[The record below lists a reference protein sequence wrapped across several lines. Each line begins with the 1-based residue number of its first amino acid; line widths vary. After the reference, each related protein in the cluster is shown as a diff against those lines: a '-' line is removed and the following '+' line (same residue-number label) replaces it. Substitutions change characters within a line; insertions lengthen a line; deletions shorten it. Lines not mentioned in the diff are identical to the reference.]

1 MENESNVGAEAKQ
14 KEARIEKVQVKNSG
28 LLMGDFGIMEKI
40 WFAEYRKTG
49 IPETVVLPSE
59 NTSLL
64 DIFERNFQK
73 FGSRDAFIFMDK
85 TLSFDE
91 LELASRKFAAYLQS
105 LGLAKGTRVA
115 VMMPNVLQYPVV
127 ALGVF
132 RAGLVLVNVN
142 PLYTARELEHQL
154 NDSGAEV
161 LVIIENFAAVYQSI
175 IGKTPV
181 KQVIVASVGDML
193 GTLKG
198 TLVNFVLRSVR
209 KQIPAWDIPGHIKF
223 NAAMNKANANKYK
236 RPNLTLSD
244 TAVLQYTGGT
254 TGVSKGAELTHRNL
268 VANMLQ
274 CDGIFQS
281 KFGNKDGEKDDRI
294 FCALPLYHI
303 FAFMVCAL
311 YGMYKGQAN
320 VLIPNPR
327 DLPAVIK
334 ELRKYQPTFFP
345 AVNTLFNALVNNEEF
360 RQLDHSKLKMAM
372 GGGMA
377 VLPSTAAAWK
387 KITGT
392 TIVEGYGLSETSPVA
407 TANPPASDEFTG
419 TIGIPLP
426 LTEVAILDDAGNE
439 MPLGEQGEI
448 CIRGPQVMRGYWNRP
463 DETAKSMT
471 ADGFFRTGDI
481 GVMDERGY
489 IKIVDRKK
497 DMILVSGFNVYPSEI
512 EEVIAKHPKVLEVA
526 AIGVPDE
533 KSGEAPKLFVV
544 KKDPSLTTE
553 EVLSYAKENLTG
565 YKRPRYVEFI
575 NELPKSNVGKI
586 LRKDLRK

>member
-1 MENESNVGAEAKQ
+1 
-14 KEARIEKVQVKNSG
+14 
-28 LLMGDFGIMEKI
+28 MEKI
-40 WFAEYRKTG
+40 WFAEYHKTG
-49 IPETVVLPSE
+49 IPETVDLPAE
-59 NTSLL
+59 NTSLI
-64 DIFERNFQK
+64 DILERNFQR

-85 TLSFDE
+85 IITFNQ
-91 LELASRKFAAYLQS
+91 LEEESRKFATYLQS
-105 LGLAKGTRVA
+105 LGLPKGSRVA

-161 LVIIENFAAVYQSI
+161 LVIIENFAAVYQAI

-181 KQVIVASVGDML
+181 KHVIVASVGDML

-198 TLVNFVLRSVR
+198 TIVNFVLRSVR
-209 KQIPAWDIPGHIKF
+209 KQIPAWDIPGHLKY
-223 NAAMNKANANKYK
+223 NAVMSKVNVNNYK
-236 RPNLTLSD
+236 RPSLTLSD

-281 KFGNKDGEKDDRI
+281 KFGKADAAADDRM

-303 FAFMVCAL
+303 FAFTVCAL

-320 VLIPNPR
+320 ILIPNPR

-360 RQLDHSKLKMAM
+360 RQLDHSKLKIAM

-377 VLPSTAAAWK
+377 VLASTAEAWK
-387 KITGT
+387 KVTGSN
-392 TIVEGYGLSETSPVA
+392 IIEGYGLSETSPVA
-407 TANPPASDEFTG
+407 TVNPPIAEEFSG

-426 LTEVAILDDAGNE
+426 LTEVAILDDDGNE
-439 MPLGEQGEI
+439 VAIGEQGEV
-448 CIRGPQVMRGYWNRP
+448 CIRGPQVMKGYWNRP
-463 DETAKSMT
+463 DETEKSMIN
-471 ADGFFRTGDI
+471 GFFRTGDI
-481 GVMDERGY
+481 GVMSDRGY
-489 IKIVDRKK
+489 VKIVDRKK

-512 EEVIAKHPKVLEVA
+512 EDVISKHPKVLEVA

-533 KSGEAPKLFVV
+533 KSGEVPKLFIV
-544 KKDPSLTTE
+544 KKDQSLTTE
-553 EVLSYAKENLTG
+553 EVLAYAKENLTG

-575 NELPKSNVGKI
+575 AELPKSNVGKI
-586 LRKDLRK
+586 LRKDLRKTA

>member
-1 MENESNVGAEAKQ
+1 
-14 KEARIEKVQVKNSG
+14 
-28 LLMGDFGIMEKI
+28 MEKI
-40 WFAEYRKTG
+40 WYAEYQKTG
-49 IPETVVLPSE
+49 IPETVELPQE
-59 NTSLL
+59 NTSLI

-85 TLSFDE
+85 ALSFSE
-91 LELASRKFAAYLQS
+91 LELASRKFATYLQS
-105 LGLAKGTRVA
+105 LGLAKGSRVA

-154 NDSGAEV
+154 NDAGVEA
-161 LVIIENFAAVYQSI
+161 LVIIENFATVYQAI

-181 KQVIVASVGDML
+181 KHVIVASVGDML

-209 KQIPAWDIPGHIKF
+209 KQIPAWNIPGHIKF
-223 NAAMNKANANKYK
+223 NAAMSKVSANNYK
-236 RPNLTLSD
+236 RPTMTLSD

-268 VANMLQ
+268 VANLLQ
-274 CDGIFQS
+274 SDAIFQS
-281 KFGNKDGEKDDRI
+281 KFGKGDGAKDDRI

-320 VLIPNPR
+320 ILIPNPR
-327 DLPAVIK
+327 DLPAVMK
-334 ELRKYQPTFFP
+334 ELRKYRPTFFP
-345 AVNTLFNALVNNEEF
+345 AVNTLFNALVHNEEF
-360 RQLDHSKLKMAM
+360 KQLDHSKLKMAM

-377 VLPSTAAAWK
+377 VLPSTAEAWK
-387 KITGT
+387 KITN
-392 TIVEGYGLSETSPVA
+392 TIIIEGYGLSETSPVA
-407 TANPPASDEFTG
+407 TANPPATKEFSG

-426 LTEVAILDDAGNE
+426 LTDVAILDDDGNH
-439 MPLGEQGEI
+439 LAQGEQGEI
-448 CIRGPQVMRGYWNRP
+448 SIRGPQVMKGYWNRP
-463 DETAKSMT
+463 DETAKVMT
-471 ADGFFRTGDI
+471 ADGYFRTGDI
-481 GVMDERGY
+481 GIMNERGY
-489 IKIVDRKK
+489 FKIVDRKK

-512 EEVIAKHPKVLEVA
+512 EEVIAQHPKVLEVA
-526 AIGVPDE
+526 AIGVADE
-533 KSGEAPKLFVV
+533 KSGEVPKLFVV

-553 EVLSYAKENLTG
+553 EVLAYAKENLTG
-565 YKRPRYVEFI
+565 YKRPRYVEFMD
-575 NELPKSNVGKI
+575 ELPKSNVGKI

>member
-1 MENESNVGAEAKQ
+1 
-14 KEARIEKVQVKNSG
+14 
-28 LLMGDFGIMEKI
+28 MEKI
-40 WFAEYRKTG
+40 WFAEYQKTG
-49 IPETVVLPSE
+49 IPETVELPQE
-59 NTSLL
+59 NTSLI

-85 TLSFDE
+85 VMSFSD
-91 LELASRKFAAYLQS
+91 LELASRKFATYLQS
-105 LGLAKGTRVA
+105 LGLAKGARVA
-115 VMMPNVLQYPVV
+115 VMMPNVLQYPIV
-127 ALGVF
+127 ALAVF

-154 NDSGAEV
+154 NDSGAEA
-161 LVIIENFAAVYQSI
+161 LVIVENFATVYQAI

-181 KQVIVASVGDML
+181 KHVVVASVGDML

-198 TLVNFVLRSVR
+198 SLVNFVLRKVR
-209 KQIPAWDIPGHIKF
+209 KQIPDWNIPGHIKF
-223 NAAMNKANANKYK
+223 NAALAKVSPSNYK
-236 RPNLTLSD
+236 RPNMTLSD

-268 VANMLQ
+268 VANLMQ

-281 KFGNKDGEKDDRI
+281 KFGQGDGAKDDRI

-320 VLIPNPR
+320 ILIPNPR

-334 ELRKYQPTFFP
+334 ELRKYQPGFFP
-345 AVNTLFNALVNNEEF
+345 AVNTLFNALVHNEEF
-360 RQLDHSKLKMAM
+360 RQLDFSNLKMAM

-377 VLPSTAAAWK
+377 VLPSTAEEWK
-387 KITGT
+387 KVTGT
-392 TIVEGYGLSETSPVA
+392 IIIEGYGLSETSPVA
-407 TANPPASDEFTG
+407 TANPPATTEFSG
-419 TIGIPLP
+419 TIGVPLP
-426 LTEVAILDDAGNE
+426 LTDVAILDDDGNHL
-439 MPLGEQGEI
+439 PQGEQGEI
-448 CIRGPQVMRGYWNRP
+448 SIRGPQVMKGYWNRP
-463 DETAKSMT
+463 DETAKVMT
-471 ADGFFRTGDI
+471 ADGYFRTGDI
-481 GVMDERGY
+481 GVMDARGY
-489 IKIVDRKK
+489 FKIVDRKK

-512 EEVIAKHPKVLEVA
+512 EEVIAQHPKVLEVA

-533 KSGEAPKLFVV
+533 KSGEVPKLFVV

-553 EVLSYAKENLTG
+553 EVLEFAKQNLTG
-565 YKRPRYVEFI
+565 YKRPRYVEFMDD
-575 NELPKSNVGKI
+575 LPKSNVGKI

>member
-1 MENESNVGAEAKQ
+1 
-14 KEARIEKVQVKNSG
+14 
-28 LLMGDFGIMEKI
+28 MEKT
-40 WFAEYRKTG
+40 WLAEYQKTG
-49 IPETVVLPSE
+49 IPESIELPPE
-59 NTSLL
+59 NTSLVDVL
-64 DIFERNFQK
+64 ERNFQK

-85 TLSFDE
+85 VMTFSE
-91 LELASRKFAAYLQS
+91 LEVASRKFAAYLQS
-105 LGLAKGTRVA
+105 LGLAKGARVA

-154 NDSGAEV
+154 NDSGAEL
-161 LVIIENFAAVYQSI
+161 LVIIENFATVYQAI
-175 IGKTPV
+175 LGKTAV
-181 KQVIVASVGDML
+181 KHVVVATVGDML

-198 TLVNFVLRSVR
+198 TLVNFVLRKVR
-209 KQIPAWDIPGHIKF
+209 KQIPAWNIPGHIKF
-223 NAAMNKANANKYK
+223 NTAIEKVNPNNYK
-236 RPNLTLSD
+236 RPQLSLSD
-244 TAVLQYTGGT
+244 TALLQYTGGT
-254 TGVSKGAELTHRNL
+254 TGVSKGAELSHRNL
-268 VANMLQ
+268 VANLLQ

-281 KFGNKDGEKDDRI
+281 KFGPGDSDKDDRV

-320 VLIPNPR
+320 ILIPNPR

-334 ELRKYQPTFFP
+334 ELRKYQPSFFP
-345 AVNTLFNALVNNEEF
+345 AVNTLFNALVHNEEF
-360 RQLDHSKLKMAM
+360 KQLDHSRLKIAM

-377 VLPSTAAAWK
+377 VMQSTAEAWK
-387 KITGT
+387 KITGS

-407 TANPPASDEFTG
+407 TVNPPAGNEFTG

-426 LTEVAILDDAGNE
+426 STDVALLDDDGKPV
-439 MPLGEQGEI
+439 PLGEQGELA
-448 CIRGPQVMRGYWNRP
+448 IRGPQVMKGYWNRP
-463 DETAKSMT
+463 DETAKAMT

-481 GVMDERGY
+481 AVMDERGY
-489 IKIVDRKK
+489 TKIVDRKK

-512 EEVIAKHPKVLEVA
+512 EEVVAKHPKVLEVA
-526 AIGVPDE
+526 AIGVKDE
-533 KSGEAPKLFVV
+533 KSGEVPKLFVV

-553 EVLSYAKENLTG
+553 EILAYAKENLTG
-565 YKRPRYVEFI
+565 YKRPRYVEFMD
-575 NELPKSNVGKI
+575 ELPKSNVGKI

>member
-1 MENESNVGAEAKQ
+1 
-14 KEARIEKVQVKNSG
+14 
-28 LLMGDFGIMEKI
+28 MEKI
-40 WFAEYRKTG
+40 WFAEYQKTG
-49 IPETVVLPSE
+49 IPETVELPPE
-59 NTSLL
+59 NTSLN
-64 DIFERNFQK
+64 DVFERNFQK

-85 TLSFDE
+85 VLTFNE
-91 LELASRKFAAYLQS
+91 LEEASRKFATYLQS
-105 LGLAKGTRVA
+105 LGLAKGSRVA

-142 PLYTARELEHQL
+142 PLYTSRELEHQL
-154 NDSGAEV
+154 NDSGAEA
-161 LVIIENFAAVYQSI
+161 LVIIENFASVYQAI

-181 KQVIVASVGDML
+181 KHVVVASVGDML
-193 GTLKG
+193 GALKG

-209 KQIPAWDIPGHIKF
+209 KQIPAWDIPGHVKF
-223 NAAMNKANANKYK
+223 NAAMSKVSVSNYK

-281 KFGNKDGEKDDRI
+281 KFGAQDGAKDDRI

-303 FAFMVCAL
+303 FAFMVCAM

-320 VLIPNPR
+320 ILIPNPR
-327 DLPAVIK
+327 DLPAVMK
-334 ELRKYQPTFFP
+334 ELRKYRPSFFP

-360 RQLDHSKLKMAM
+360 KQLDHSNLKMAM

-377 VLPSTAAAWK
+377 VLASTAEAWK

-392 TIVEGYGLSETSPVA
+392 NIIEGYGLSETSPVA
-407 TANPPASDEFTG
+407 TANPPSSMEFSG

-426 LTEVAILDDAGNE
+426 LTEVAILDDDGNE
-439 MPLGEQGEI
+439 VALGEQGEI
-448 CIRGPQVMRGYWNRP
+448 SIRGPQVMKGYWNRP
-463 DETAKSMT
+463 DETEKVMT
-471 ADGFFRTGDI
+471 NGFFRTGDI
-481 GVMDERGY
+481 GVMDDRGY

-512 EEVIAKHPKVLEVA
+512 EDVVSKHPKVLEVA

-533 KSGEAPKLFVV
+533 KSGEVPKLFVV

-553 EVLSYAKENLTG
+553 EVLAFAKENLTG
-565 YKRPRYVEFI
+565 YKRPRYVEFMD
-575 NELPKSNVGKI
+575 ELPKSNVGKI
-586 LRKDLRK
+586 LRKDLRKTA

>member
-1 MENESNVGAEAKQ
+1 
-14 KEARIEKVQVKNSG
+14 
-28 LLMGDFGIMEKI
+28 MEKI
-40 WFAEYRKTG
+40 WFAEYQKTG
-49 IPETVVLPSE
+49 IPETVELPPE
-59 NTSLL
+59 NTSLN
-64 DIFERNFQK
+64 DVFERNFQK

-85 TLSFDE
+85 VLTFNE
-91 LELASRKFAAYLQS
+91 LEEASRKFATYLQS
-105 LGLAKGTRVA
+105 LGLAKGSRVA

-142 PLYTARELEHQL
+142 PLYTSRELEHQL
-154 NDSGAEV
+154 NDSGAEA
-161 LVIIENFAAVYQSI
+161 LVIIENFATVYQAI

-181 KQVIVASVGDML
+181 KHVVVASVGDML
-193 GTLKG
+193 GALKG

-223 NAAMNKANANKYK
+223 NAAMSKVSASNYK
-236 RPNLTLSD
+236 RPSLTLSD

-281 KFGNKDGEKDDRI
+281 KFGAQDGAKDDRI

-303 FAFMVCAL
+303 FAFMVCAM

-320 VLIPNPR
+320 ILIPNPR
-327 DLPAVIK
+327 DLPAVMK
-334 ELRKYQPTFFP
+334 ELRKYRPSFFP

-360 RQLDHSKLKMAM
+360 KQLDHSNLKMAM

-377 VLPSTAAAWK
+377 VLASTAEAWK

-392 TIVEGYGLSETSPVA
+392 NIIEGYGLSETSPVA
-407 TANPPASDEFTG
+407 TANPPSSMEFSG

-426 LTEVAILDDAGNE
+426 LTEVAILDDDGNE
-439 MPLGEQGEI
+439 VALGEQGEI
-448 CIRGPQVMRGYWNRP
+448 SIRGPQVMKGYWNRP
-463 DETAKSMT
+463 DETEKVMT
-471 ADGFFRTGDI
+471 NGFFRTGDI
-481 GVMDERGY
+481 GIMDARGY
-489 IKIVDRKK
+489 VKIVDRKK

-512 EEVIAKHPKVLEVA
+512 EDVVSKHPKVLEVA

-533 KSGEAPKLFVV
+533 KSGEVPKLFVV

-553 EVLSYAKENLTG
+553 EVLAFAKENLTG
-565 YKRPRYVEFI
+565 YKRPRYVEFMD
-575 NELPKSNVGKI
+575 ELPKSNVGKI
-586 LRKDLRK
+586 LRKDLRKTA

>member
-1 MENESNVGAEAKQ
+1 
-14 KEARIEKVQVKNSG
+14 
-28 LLMGDFGIMEKI
+28 MEKI
-40 WFAEYRKTG
+40 WFAEYQKTG
-49 IPETVVLPSE
+49 IPETVELPPE
-59 NTSLL
+59 NTSLN
-64 DIFERNFQK
+64 DVFERNFQK

-85 TLSFDE
+85 VLTFNE
-91 LELASRKFAAYLQS
+91 LEEASRKFATYLQS
-105 LGLAKGTRVA
+105 LGLAKGCRVA

-142 PLYTARELEHQL
+142 PLYTSRELEHQL
-154 NDSGAEV
+154 NDSGAEA
-161 LVIIENFAAVYQSI
+161 LVIIENFATVYQAI

-181 KQVIVASVGDML
+181 KHVVVASVGDML
-193 GTLKG
+193 GALKG

-223 NAAMNKANANKYK
+223 NAAMSKVSASNYK
-236 RPNLTLSD
+236 RPSLTLSD

-281 KFGNKDGEKDDRI
+281 KFGAQDGAKDDRI

-303 FAFMVCAL
+303 FAFMVCAM

-320 VLIPNPR
+320 ILIPNPR
-327 DLPAVIK
+327 DLPAVMK
-334 ELRKYQPTFFP
+334 ELRKYRPSFFP

-360 RQLDHSKLKMAM
+360 KQLDHSNLKMAM

-377 VLPSTAAAWK
+377 VLASTAEAWK

-392 TIVEGYGLSETSPVA
+392 NIIEGYGLSETSPVA
-407 TANPPASDEFTG
+407 TANPPSSMEFSG

-426 LTEVAILDDAGNE
+426 LTEVAILDDDGNE
-439 MPLGEQGEI
+439 VALGEQGEI
-448 CIRGPQVMRGYWNRP
+448 SIRGPQVMKGYWNRP
-463 DETAKSMT
+463 DETEKVMT
-471 ADGFFRTGDI
+471 NGFFRTGDI
-481 GVMDERGY
+481 GIMDARGY
-489 IKIVDRKK
+489 VKIVDRKK

-512 EEVIAKHPKVLEVA
+512 EDVVSKHPKVLEVA

-533 KSGEAPKLFVV
+533 KSGEVPKLFVV

-553 EVLSYAKENLTG
+553 EVLAFAKENLTG
-565 YKRPRYVEFI
+565 YKRPRYVEFMD
-575 NELPKSNVGKI
+575 ELPKSNVGKI
-586 LRKDLRK
+586 LRKDLRKTA

>member
-1 MENESNVGAEAKQ
+1 
-14 KEARIEKVQVKNSG
+14 
-28 LLMGDFGIMEKI
+28 MEKI
-40 WFAEYRKTG
+40 WFAEYQKTG
-49 IPETVVLPSE
+49 IPETVELPQE
-59 NTSLL
+59 NSSLV

-85 TLSFDE
+85 TITFDQ
-91 LELASRKFAAYLQS
+91 LEEASRKFATYLQS
-105 LGLAKGTRVA
+105 LGLAKGSRVA

-154 NDSGAEV
+154 NDSGAEA
-161 LVIIENFAAVYQSI
+161 LVIVENFASVYQAI

-181 KQVIVASVGDML
+181 KHVVIASVGDML
-193 GTLKG
+193 GVLKG

-209 KQIPAWDIPGHIKF
+209 KQIPAWNIPGHIRF
-223 NAAMNKANANKYK
+223 NAAMAKVSASNYK

-281 KFGNKDGEKDDRI
+281 KFGQQDGQPDDRI

-360 RQLDHSKLKMAM
+360 KQLDHSKMKMAM

-377 VLPSTAAAWK
+377 VLPSTAEAWK
-387 KITGT
+387 KVTGT
-392 TIVEGYGLSETSPVA
+392 NIIEGYGLSETSPVA
-407 TANPPASDEFTG
+407 TANPPASMEFSG

-426 LTEVAILDDAGNE
+426 LTEVAILDDEGNE
-439 MPLGEQGEI
+439 VALGEQGEI
-448 CIRGPQVMRGYWNRP
+448 SIRGPQVMKGYWNRP
-463 DETAKSMT
+463 DETAKVMFN
-471 ADGFFRTGDI
+471 GYFRTGDI
-481 GVMDERGY
+481 GVMDPRGY
-489 IKIVDRKK
+489 VKIVDRKK
-497 DMILVSGFNVYPSEI
+497 DMILVSGFNVYPAEI

-526 AIGVPDE
+526 AIGVADE
-533 KSGEAPKLFVV
+533 KSGEVPKLFVV

-553 EVLSYAKENLTG
+553 EILAFAKENLTG
-565 YKRPRYVEFI
+565 YKRPRYVEFMD
-575 NELPKSNVGKI
+575 ELPKSNVGKI
-586 LRKDLRK
+586 LRKDLRKTA

>member
-1 MENESNVGAEAKQ
+1 MTHN
-14 KEARIEKVQVKNSG
+14 IEKQLELRIYIGEK
-28 LLMGDFGIMEKI
+28 GIMEKI
-40 WFAEYRKTG
+40 WFAEYQKTG
-49 IPETVVLPSE
+49 IPETVELPAE
-59 NTSLL
+59 NTSLV
-64 DIFERNFQK
+64 DIFESNFKK
-73 FGSRDAFIFMDK
+73 FGSREAFIFMDK
-85 TLSFDE
+85 VITFNE
-91 LELASRKFAAYLQS
+91 LDAASRKFATYLQS
-105 LGLAKGTRVA
+105 LGLAKGSRVA

-127 ALGVF
+127 AIGVL
-132 RAGLVLVNVN
+132 RAGLILVNVN
-142 PLYTARELEHQL
+142 PLYTSRELEHQL
-154 NDSGAEV
+154 NDSGAEG
-161 LVIIENFAAVYQSI
+161 LVIIENFASVYQAI
-175 IGKTPV
+175 LGKTPV
-181 KQVIVASVGDML
+181 KHVVVASVGDML

-223 NAAMNKANANKYK
+223 NAAMSKVSASNYK

-268 VANMLQ
+268 VANLLQ

-281 KFGNKDGEKDDRI
+281 KFGAQDGSKDDRI

-303 FAFMVCAL
+303 FAFMVCAM

-327 DLPAVIK
+327 DLPAVMK

-377 VLPSTAAAWK
+377 VLASTAEAWK
-387 KITGT
+387 KITGSN
-392 TIVEGYGLSETSPVA
+392 IIEGYGLSETSPVA
-407 TANPPASDEFTG
+407 TANPPATTEFSG

-426 LTEVAILDDAGNE
+426 LTEVAILDDDGNE
-439 MPLGEQGEI
+439 VALGEQGEI
-448 CIRGPQVMRGYWNRP
+448 SIRGPQVMKGYWNRP
-463 DETAKSMT
+463 DETAKVMT
-471 ADGFFRTGDI
+471 ADNFFRTGDI
-481 GVMDERGY
+481 GVMDSRGY
-489 IKIVDRKK
+489 VKIVDRKK
-497 DMILVSGFNVYPSEI
+497 DMILVSGFIVYPSEI
-512 EEVIAKHPKVLEVA
+512 EEVISTHPKVLEVA
-526 AIGVPDE
+526 AIGVQDE
-533 KSGEAPKLFVV
+533 KSGEVPKLFVV

-553 EVLSYAKENLTG
+553 EILAFAKENLTG

-575 NELPKSNVGKI
+575 DELPKSNVGKI
-586 LRKDLRK
+586 LRKDLRKTN

>member
-1 MENESNVGAEAKQ
+1 
-14 KEARIEKVQVKNSG
+14 
-28 LLMGDFGIMEKI
+28 MEKI
-40 WFAEYRKTG
+40 WFAEYQKTG
-49 IPETVVLPSE
+49 IPETVELPQE
-59 NTSLL
+59 NTSLI

-85 TLSFDE
+85 VMSFSD
-91 LELASRKFAAYLQS
+91 LELASRKFATYLQS
-105 LGLAKGTRVA
+105 LGLAKGARVA
-115 VMMPNVLQYPVV
+115 VMMPNVLQYPIV
-127 ALGVF
+127 ALAVF

-154 NDSGAEV
+154 NDSGAEA
-161 LVIIENFAAVYQSI
+161 LVIIENFATVYQAI

-181 KQVIVASVGDML
+181 KHVVVASVGDML

-198 TLVNFVLRSVR
+198 TLVNFVLRKVR
-209 KQIPAWDIPGHIKF
+209 KQIPDWNIPGHIKF
-223 NAAMNKANANKYK
+223 NAALAKVSPSNYK
-236 RPNLTLSD
+236 RPNMTLSD

-268 VANMLQ
+268 VANLMQ

-281 KFGNKDGEKDDRI
+281 KFGQGDGAKDDRI

-320 VLIPNPR
+320 ILIPNPR

-334 ELRKYQPTFFP
+334 ELRKYQPGFFP
-345 AVNTLFNALVNNEEF
+345 AVNTLFNALVHNEEF
-360 RQLDHSKLKMAM
+360 RQLDFSNLKMAM

-377 VLPSTAAAWK
+377 VLPSTAEEWK
-387 KITGT
+387 KVTGT
-392 TIVEGYGLSETSPVA
+392 IIIEGYGLSETSPVA
-407 TANPPASDEFTG
+407 TANPPATTEFSG
-419 TIGIPLP
+419 TIGVPLP
-426 LTEVAILDDAGNE
+426 LTDVAILDDDGNHL
-439 MPLGEQGEI
+439 PQGEQGEI
-448 CIRGPQVMRGYWNRP
+448 SIRGPQVMKGYWNRP
-463 DETAKSMT
+463 DETAKVMT
-471 ADGFFRTGDI
+471 ADGYFRTGDI
-481 GVMDERGY
+481 GVMDARGY
-489 IKIVDRKK
+489 FKIVDRKK

-512 EEVIAKHPKVLEVA
+512 EEVIAQHPKVLEVA

-533 KSGEAPKLFVV
+533 KSGEVPKLFVV

-553 EVLSYAKENLTG
+553 EVLEFAKQNLTG
-565 YKRPRYVEFI
+565 YKRPRYVEFMDD
-575 NELPKSNVGKI
+575 LPKSNVGKI

>member
-1 MENESNVGAEAKQ
+1 
-14 KEARIEKVQVKNSG
+14 
-28 LLMGDFGIMEKI
+28 MEKI
-40 WFAEYRKTG
+40 WFAEYQKTG
-49 IPETVVLPSE
+49 IPETVELPAE
-59 NTSLL
+59 NTSLV
-64 DIFERNFQK
+64 DVFERNFQK
-73 FGSRDAFIFMDK
+73 FADRDAFIFMDK
-85 TLSFDE
+85 VLTFSQ
-91 LELASRKFAAYLQS
+91 LEEESRKFATYLQS
-105 LGLAKGTRVA
+105 LGLAKGSRVA
-115 VMMPNVLQYPVV
+115 VMMPNVLQYPIV

-154 NDSGAEV
+154 NDSGSEA

-181 KQVIVASVGDML
+181 KHVVVAAVGDLL

-223 NAAMNKANANKYK
+223 NTAISKVSPSNYK

-268 VANMLQ
+268 VSNMLQ

-281 KFGNKDGEKDDRI
+281 KFGKQDGEVDDRI

-360 RQLDHSKLKMAM
+360 KQLNHSRLKVAM

-377 VLPSTAAAWK
+377 VLPSTAEAWK
-387 KITGT
+387 RVTGT
-392 TIVEGYGLSETSPVA
+392 NIIEGYGLSETSPVA
-407 TANPPASDEFTG
+407 TANPPASMEFSG

-426 LTEVAILDDAGNE
+426 LTEVAILDDDGNE
-439 MPLGEQGEI
+439 VALGEQGEI
-448 CIRGPQVMRGYWNRP
+448 SIRGPQVMKGYWNRQ
-463 DETAKSMT
+463 DETDKVMT
-471 ADGFFRTGDI
+471 NGFFRTGDI
-481 GVMDERGY
+481 GVMDSRGY
-489 IKIVDRKK
+489 VKIVDRKK

-512 EEVIAKHPKVLEVA
+512 EEVVSKHPKVLEVA
-526 AIGVPDE
+526 AIGVLDE
-533 KSGEAPKLFVV
+533 KSGEVPKLFVV

-553 EVLSYAKENLTG
+553 EVLAFAKDNLTG
-565 YKRPRYVEFI
+565 YKRPRYVEFMD
-575 NELPKSNVGKI
+575 ELPKSNVGKI
-586 LRKDLRK
+586 LRKDLRKPV

>member
-1 MENESNVGAEAKQ
+1 
-14 KEARIEKVQVKNSG
+14 
-28 LLMGDFGIMEKI
+28 MEKI
-40 WFAEYRKTG
+40 WFAEYQKMG
-49 IPETVVLPSE
+49 IPQTVELPAE
-59 NTSLL
+59 NTSLN
-64 DIFERNFQK
+64 DVFERNFQK

-85 TLSFDE
+85 VLTFDE
-91 LELASRKFAAYLQS
+91 LEAASRKFATYLQS
-105 LGLAKGTRVA
+105 LGLTKGSRVA

-142 PLYTARELEHQL
+142 PLYTSRELEHQL

-161 LVIIENFAAVYQSI
+161 LVIVENFATVYQAI

-181 KQVIVASVGDML
+181 KHVVVASVGDML
-193 GTLKG
+193 GALKG

-209 KQIPAWDIPGHIKF
+209 KQIPAWNIPGHIKF
-223 NAAMNKANANKYK
+223 NAAMAKVSASNYK
-236 RPNLTLSD
+236 RPVLTLSD

-281 KFGNKDGEKDDRI
+281 KFGAQDGSKDDRI

-303 FAFMVCAL
+303 FAFMVCAM

-334 ELRKYQPTFFP
+334 ELAKYQPSFFP

-377 VLPSTAAAWK
+377 VLPSTAEVWK

-392 TIVEGYGLSETSPVA
+392 NIIEGYGLSETSPVA
-407 TANPPASDEFTG
+407 TANPPASNEFSG

-426 LTEVAILDDAGNE
+426 LTDVAILDDDGND

-448 CIRGPQVMRGYWNRP
+448 SIRGPQVMKGYWNRP
-463 DETAKSMT
+463 DETEKVMT
-471 ADGFFRTGDI
+471 NGFFRTGDI
-481 GVMDERGY
+481 GIMDSRGY

-512 EEVIAKHPKVLEVA
+512 EEVVSQHPKVLEVA

-533 KSGEAPKLFVV
+533 KSGEVPKLFVV

-553 EVLSYAKENLTG
+553 EVLAYAKENLTG

-575 NELPKSNVGKI
+575 DELPKSNVGKI
-586 LRKDLRK
+586 LRKDLRKTA

>member
-1 MENESNVGAEAKQ
+1 
-14 KEARIEKVQVKNSG
+14 
-28 LLMGDFGIMEKI
+28 MEKI
-40 WFAEYRKTG
+40 WFAEYQKTG
-49 IPETVVLPSE
+49 IPETVELPPE
-59 NTSLL
+59 NTSLI

-85 TLSFDE
+85 VLSFSELDE
-91 LELASRKFAAYLQS
+91 ASRKFATYLQS
-105 LGLAKGTRVA
+105 LGLAKGSRVA

-142 PLYTARELEHQL
+142 PLYTSRELEHQL

-161 LVIIENFAAVYQSI
+161 LVIVENFASVYQAI
-175 IGKTPV
+175 LGKTPV
-181 KQVIVASVGDML
+181 KHVVVASVGDML
-193 GTLKG
+193 GALKG

-209 KQIPAWDIPGHIKF
+209 KQIPAWNIPGHIRF
-223 NAAMNKANANKYK
+223 NAAMSKVNASNYK

-281 KFGNKDGEKDDRI
+281 KFGQQDGQPDDRI

-360 RQLDHSKLKMAM
+360 KQLDHSKMKMAM

-377 VLPSTAAAWK
+377 GLPSTAEAWK
-387 KITGT
+387 KVTGT
-392 TIVEGYGLSETSPVA
+392 NIIEGYGLSETSPVA
-407 TANPPASDEFTG
+407 TANPPASMEFSG

-426 LTEVAILDDAGNE
+426 LTDVAILDDDGNDVA
-439 MPLGEQGEI
+439 LGEQGEI
-448 CIRGPQVMRGYWNRP
+448 SIRGPQVMKGYWNRP
-463 DETAKSMT
+463 DETDKVMT
-471 ADGFFRTGDI
+471 HGFFRTGDI
-481 GVMDERGY
+481 GVMDARGY

-512 EEVIAKHPKVLEVA
+512 EEVISQHPKVLEVA

-533 KSGEAPKLFVV
+533 KSGEVPKLFVV

-553 EVLSYAKENLTG
+553 EVLAFAKENLTG
-565 YKRPRYVEFI
+565 YKRPRYVEFMD
-575 NELPKSNVGKI
+575 ELPKSNVGKI
-586 LRKDLRK
+586 LRKDLRKPV

>member
-1 MENESNVGAEAKQ
+1 MIGE
-14 KEARIEKVQVKNSG
+14 I
-28 LLMGDFGIMEKI
+28 GIMEKI
-40 WFAEYRKTG
+40 WFAEYQKTG
-49 IPETVVLPSE
+49 IPETVELPAE
-59 NTSLL
+59 NTSLV

-85 TLSFDE
+85 TLTFNE
-91 LELASRKFAAYLQS
+91 LEEASRKFAAYLQS

-142 PLYTARELEHQL
+142 PLYTSRELEHQL
-154 NDSGAEV
+154 KDSGAEV
-161 LVIIENFAAVYQSI
+161 LVIIENFASVYQSI

-181 KQVIVASVGDML
+181 KHVVVASVGDML
-193 GTLKG
+193 GALKG

-223 NAAMNKANANKYK
+223 NAALNKVNPNNYK
-236 RPNLTLSD
+236 RPELTLSD

-268 VANMLQ
+268 VANLLQ

-281 KFGNKDGEKDDRI
+281 KFGAQDGQPDDRI

-327 DLPAVIK
+327 DLPAVMK

-360 RQLDHSKLKMAM
+360 KQLDHSRLKMAM

-377 VLPSTAAAWK
+377 VLPSTAEAWK

-392 TIVEGYGLSETSPVA
+392 NIIEGYGLSETSPVA
-407 TANPPASDEFTG
+407 TANPPASEAFSG

-426 LTEVAILDDAGNE
+426 LTEVAILDDDGNE
-439 MPLGEQGEI
+439 VALGEQGEI
-448 CIRGPQVMRGYWNRP
+448 SIRGPQVMKGYWNRP
-463 DETAKSMT
+463 DETDKVMVN
-471 ADGFFRTGDI
+471 GFFRTGDI
-481 GVMDERGY
+481 GVMDSRGY

-512 EEVIAKHPKVLEVA
+512 EEVVAKHPKVLEVA

-533 KSGEAPKLFVV
+533 KSGEVPKLFVV

-553 EVLSYAKENLTG
+553 EVLAFAKENLTG
-565 YKRPRYVEFI
+565 YKRPRYVEFMD
-575 NELPKSNVGKI
+575 ELPKSNVGKI
-586 LRKDLRK
+586 LRKDLRKSA

>member
-1 MENESNVGAEAKQ
+1 
-14 KEARIEKVQVKNSG
+14 
-28 LLMGDFGIMEKI
+28 MEKI
-40 WFAEYRKTG
+40 WFAEYQKTG
-49 IPETVVLPSE
+49 IPQTVELPAE
-59 NTSLL
+59 NTSLV
-64 DIFERNFQK
+64 DVFERNFQK

-85 TLSFDE
+85 VLTFNE
-91 LELASRKFAAYLQS
+91 LEEASRKFATYLQS
-105 LGLAKGTRVA
+105 LGLPKGSRVA
-115 VMMPNVLQYPVV
+115 VMMPNVLQYPIV
-127 ALGVF
+127 ALAVLL
-132 RAGLVLVNVN
+132 AGLFLVNVN
-142 PLYTARELEHQL
+142 PLYTSRELEHQL
-154 NDSGAEV
+154 NDSGAEA
-161 LVIIENFAAVYQSI
+161 LVIIENFASVYQAI

-181 KQVIVASVGDML
+181 KHVVVASVGDML

-209 KQIPAWDIPGHIKF
+209 KQIPAWNIPGHIKF
-223 NAAMNKANANKYK
+223 NAAMSKVSASNYK
-236 RPNLTLSD
+236 RPELTLSD

-281 KFGNKDGEKDDRI
+281 KFGAQDGQPDDRI

-334 ELRKYQPTFFP
+334 ELRKYQPSFFP

-360 RQLDHSKLKMAM
+360 KQLDHSKLKMAM

-387 KITGT
+387 KVTGT
-392 TIVEGYGLSETSPVA
+392 NITEGYGLSETSPVA
-407 TANPPASDEFTG
+407 TANPPASEEFSG

-426 LTEVAILDDAGNE
+426 LTEVAILDDDGNE
-439 MPLGEQGEI
+439 VALGEQGEI
-448 CIRGPQVMRGYWNRP
+448 SIRGPQVMKGYWNRP
-463 DETAKSMT
+463 DETEKVMT
-471 ADGFFRTGDI
+471 NGFFRTGDI
-481 GVMDERGY
+481 GVMDSRGY
-489 IKIVDRKK
+489 VKIVDRKK

-512 EEVIAKHPKVLEVA
+512 EEVVSQHPKVLEVA

-533 KSGEAPKLFVV
+533 KSGEVPKLFVV

-553 EVLSYAKENLTG
+553 EVLAFAKENLTG
-565 YKRPRYVEFI
+565 YKRPRYVEFLD
-575 NELPKSNVGKI
+575 ELPKSNVGKI
-586 LRKDLRK
+586 LRKDLRKTA

>member
-1 MENESNVGAEAKQ
+1 
-14 KEARIEKVQVKNSG
+14 
-28 LLMGDFGIMEKI
+28 MEKI
-40 WFAEYRKTG
+40 WYAEYQKTG
-49 IPETVVLPSE
+49 IPETVELPQE
-59 NTSLL
+59 NTSLI
-64 DIFERNFQK
+64 DIVERNFQK

-85 TLSFDE
+85 ALSFSE
-91 LELASRKFAAYLQS
+91 LELASRKFATYLQS
-105 LGLAKGTRVA
+105 LGLAKGSRVA

-154 NDSGAEV
+154 NDAGVEA
-161 LVIIENFAAVYQSI
+161 LVIIENFATVYQAI

-181 KQVIVASVGDML
+181 KHVIVASVGDML

-209 KQIPAWDIPGHIKF
+209 KQIPAWNIPGHIKF
-223 NAAMNKANANKYK
+223 NAAMSKVSANNYK
-236 RPNLTLSD
+236 RPTMTLSD

-268 VANMLQ
+268 VANLLQ
-274 CDGIFQS
+274 SDAIFQS
-281 KFGNKDGEKDDRI
+281 KFGKGDGAKDDRI

-320 VLIPNPR
+320 ILIPNPR
-327 DLPAVIK
+327 DLPAVMK

-345 AVNTLFNALVNNEEF
+345 AVNTLFNALVHNEEF
-360 RQLDHSKLKMAM
+360 KQLDHSKLKMAM

-377 VLPSTAAAWK
+377 VLPSTAEAWK
-387 KITGT
+387 KITN
-392 TIVEGYGLSETSPVA
+392 TIIIEGYGLSETSPVA
-407 TANPPASDEFTG
+407 TANPPATKEFSG

-426 LTEVAILDDAGNE
+426 LTDVAILDDDGNH
-439 MPLGEQGEI
+439 LAQGEQGEI
-448 CIRGPQVMRGYWNRP
+448 SIRGPQVMKGYWNRP
-463 DETAKSMT
+463 DETAKVMT
-471 ADGFFRTGDI
+471 ADGYFRTGDI
-481 GVMDERGY
+481 GIMNERGY
-489 IKIVDRKK
+489 FKIVDRKK

-512 EEVIAKHPKVLEVA
+512 EEVIAQHPKVLEVA
-526 AIGVPDE
+526 AIGVADE
-533 KSGEAPKLFVV
+533 KSGEVPKLFVV

-553 EVLSYAKENLTG
+553 EVLAYAKENLTG
-565 YKRPRYVEFI
+565 YKRPRYVEFMD
-575 NELPKSNVGKI
+575 ELPKSNVGKI

>member
-1 MENESNVGAEAKQ
+1 
-14 KEARIEKVQVKNSG
+14 
-28 LLMGDFGIMEKI
+28 MEKI
-40 WFAEYRKTG
+40 WFAEYQKTG
-49 IPETVVLPSE
+49 IPETVELPPE
-59 NTSLL
+59 NSSLL
-64 DIFERNFQK
+64 DVFERNFQK
-73 FGSRDAFIFMDK
+73 FGTRDAFIFMDK
-85 TLSFDE
+85 TLSFNE

-105 LGLAKGTRVA
+105 LGLVKGTRVA

-161 LVIIENFAAVYQSI
+161 LVIIENFATVYQSI
-175 IGKTPV
+175 IGKTPI
-181 KQVIVASVGDML
+181 KHVIIATVGDML

-198 TLVNFVLRSVR
+198 ALVNFVLRSVR
-209 KQIPAWDIPGHIKF
+209 KQIPAWNIPGHVKF
-223 NAAMNKANANKYK
+223 NTAINKVSPSQYK

-281 KFGNKDGEKDDRI
+281 KFGNKDGDKDDRI

-360 RQLDHSKLKMAM
+360 QQLDHSKLKMAM

-392 TIVEGYGLSETSPVA
+392 TIIEGYGLSETSPVA
-407 TANPPASDEFTG
+407 TANPPASEEFSG

-426 LTEVAILDDAGNE
+426 LTELAILDDDGNE
-439 MPLGEQGEI
+439 VPLGEQGEI

-471 ADGFFRTGDI
+471 ANGFFRTGDI
-481 GVMDERGY
+481 GVMNERGY
-489 IKIVDRKK
+489 TKIVDRKK

-533 KSGEAPKLFVV
+533 KSGEVPKLFVV

-553 EVLSYAKENLTG
+553 EVLSYAKQNLTG
-565 YKRPRYVEFI
+565 YKRPRYVEFMD
-575 NELPKSNVGKI
+575 ELPKSNVGKI
-586 LRKDLRK
+586 LRKDLRKSA

>member
-1 MENESNVGAEAKQ
+1 
-14 KEARIEKVQVKNSG
+14 
-28 LLMGDFGIMEKI
+28 MEKI
-40 WFAEYRKTG
+40 WFAEYQKTG
-49 IPETVVLPSE
+49 IPETVELPPE
-59 NTSLL
+59 NTSLN
-64 DIFERNFQK
+64 DVFERNFQK
-73 FGSRDAFIFMDK
+73 FGSGDAFIFMDK
-85 TLSFDE
+85 VLTFKE
-91 LELASRKFAAYLQS
+91 QEEASRKFATYLQS
-105 LGLAKGTRVA
+105 LGLAKGSRVA

-142 PLYTARELEHQL
+142 PLYTSRELEHQL
-154 NDSGAEV
+154 NDSGSEV
-161 LVIIENFAAVYQSI
+161 LVIIENFATVYQAI

-181 KQVIVASVGDML
+181 KHVVVASVGDML
-193 GTLKG
+193 GALKG

-223 NAAMNKANANKYK
+223 NAAMSKVNASNYK
-236 RPNLTLSD
+236 RPSLTLSD

-281 KFGNKDGEKDDRI
+281 KFGAQDGSKDDRI

-303 FAFMVCAL
+303 FAFMVCAM

-320 VLIPNPR
+320 ILIPNPR
-327 DLPAVIK
+327 DLPAVMK
-334 ELRKYQPTFFP
+334 ELRKYRPSFFP

-360 RQLDHSKLKMAM
+360 KQLDHSNLKMAM

-377 VLPSTAAAWK
+377 VLASTAEAWK

-392 TIVEGYGLSETSPVA
+392 NIIEGYGLSETSPVA
-407 TANPPASDEFTG
+407 TANPPSSMEFSG
-419 TIGIPLP
+419 TIGVPLP
-426 LTEVAILDDAGNE
+426 LTEVAILDDDGNE
-439 MPLGEQGEI
+439 VPLGEQGEI
-448 CIRGPQVMRGYWNRP
+448 SIRGPQVMKGYWNRP
-463 DETAKSMT
+463 DETEQVMT
-471 ADGFFRTGDI
+471 NGFFRTGDI
-481 GVMDERGY
+481 GIMDARGY

-512 EEVIAKHPKVLEVA
+512 EDVVSKHPKVLEVA

-533 KSGEAPKLFVV
+533 KSGEVPKLFVV

-553 EVLSYAKENLTG
+553 ELLAYAKENLTG
-565 YKRPRYVEFI
+565 YKRPRYVEFMD
-575 NELPKSNVGKI
+575 ELPKSNVGKI
-586 LRKDLRK
+586 LRKDLRKTA

>member
-1 MENESNVGAEAKQ
+1 
-14 KEARIEKVQVKNSG
+14 
-28 LLMGDFGIMEKI
+28 MEKI
-40 WFAEYRKTG
+40 WFAEYQKTG
-49 IPETVVLPSE
+49 IPETVELPPE
-59 NTSLL
+59 NTSLI

-85 TLSFDE
+85 VMSFSD
-91 LELASRKFAAYLQS
+91 LELASRKFATYLQS
-105 LGLAKGTRVA
+105 LGLAKGSRVA

-127 ALGVF
+127 ALAVF

-154 NDSGAEV
+154 NDSGAEA
-161 LVIIENFAAVYQSI
+161 LVIVENFATVYQAI
-175 IGKTPV
+175 NGKTPV
-181 KQVIVASVGDML
+181 KHVVVASVGDML

-198 TLVNFVLRSVR
+198 TLVNFVLRKVR
-209 KQIPAWDIPGHIKF
+209 KQIPDWNIPGHIKF
-223 NAAMNKANANKYK
+223 NAALAKVNPSNYK
-236 RPNLTLSD
+236 RPTMTLSD

-268 VANMLQ
+268 VANLLQ

-281 KFGNKDGEKDDRI
+281 KFGQGDGAKDDRI

-320 VLIPNPR
+320 ILIPNPR

-334 ELRKYQPTFFP
+334 ELRKYQPGFFP
-345 AVNTLFNALVNNEEF
+345 AVNTLFNALVHNEEF
-360 RQLDHSKLKMAM
+360 RQLDFSNLKMAM

-377 VLPSTAAAWK
+377 VLPSTAEEWK
-387 KITGT
+387 KVTGT
-392 TIVEGYGLSETSPVA
+392 IIIEGYGLSETSPVA
-407 TANPPASDEFTG
+407 TANPPATTEFSG
-419 TIGIPLP
+419 TIGVPLP
-426 LTEVAILDDAGNE
+426 LTDVAILDDDGNH
-439 MPLGEQGEI
+439 LAQGEQGEI
-448 CIRGPQVMRGYWNRP
+448 SIRGPQVMKGYWNRP
-463 DETAKSMT
+463 DETAKVMT
-471 ADGFFRTGDI
+471 ADGYFRTGDI
-481 GVMDERGY
+481 GVMDARGY
-489 IKIVDRKK
+489 FKIVDRKK

-512 EEVIAKHPKVLEVA
+512 EEVIAQHPKVLEVA

-533 KSGEAPKLFVV
+533 KSGEVPKLFVV

-553 EVLSYAKENLTG
+553 EVLEFAKQNLTG
-565 YKRPRYVEFI
+565 YKRPRYVEFMDD
-575 NELPKSNVGKI
+575 LPKSNVGKI

>member
-1 MENESNVGAEAKQ
+1 
-14 KEARIEKVQVKNSG
+14 
-28 LLMGDFGIMEKI
+28 MEKI
-40 WFAEYRKTG
+40 WFAEYQKTG
-49 IPETVVLPSE
+49 IPETVELPAE
-59 NTSLL
+59 NTSLV

-85 TLSFDE
+85 VLSFSE
-91 LELASRKFAAYLQS
+91 LEEASRKFATYLQS
-105 LGLAKGTRVA
+105 LGLAPGSRVA

-127 ALGVF
+127 ALGVL

-142 PLYTARELEHQL
+142 PLYTSRELEHQL
-154 NDSGAEV
+154 NDSGSEV
-161 LVIIENFAAVYQSI
+161 LVIIENFASVYQAI

-181 KQVIVASVGDML
+181 KHVVVASVGDML
-193 GTLKG
+193 GALKG

-209 KQIPAWDIPGHIKF
+209 KQIPAWNIPGHIKF
-223 NAAMNKANANKYK
+223 NAAISKVSPSKYK

-281 KFGNKDGEKDDRI
+281 KFGAKDGQPDDRI

-327 DLPAVIK
+327 DLPAVMK

-360 RQLDHSKLKMAM
+360 KQLDHSRLKMAM

-377 VLPSTAAAWK
+377 VLPSTAEAWK
-387 KITGT
+387 KVTGT
-392 TIVEGYGLSETSPVA
+392 NIIEGYGLSETSPVA
-407 TANPPASDEFTG
+407 TANPPTSDEFSG

-426 LTEVAILDDAGNE
+426 LTEVAILDDDGNE
-439 MPLGEQGEI
+439 VALGEQGEI
-448 CIRGPQVMRGYWNRP
+448 SIRGPQVMKGYWNRP
-463 DETAKSMT
+463 DETDKVMIN
-471 ADGFFRTGDI
+471 GFFRTGDI
-481 GVMDERGY
+481 GVMDSRGY
-489 IKIVDRKK
+489 VKIVDRKK

-533 KSGEAPKLFVV
+533 KSGEVPKLFVV

-553 EVLSYAKENLTG
+553 EVLAFAKENLTG
-565 YKRPRYVEFI
+565 YKRPRYVEFMD
-575 NELPKSNVGKI
+575 ELPKSNVGKI
-586 LRKDLRK
+586 LRKDLRKTA

>member
-1 MENESNVGAEAKQ
+1 
-14 KEARIEKVQVKNSG
+14 
-28 LLMGDFGIMEKI
+28 MEKI
-40 WFAEYRKTG
+40 WFAEYQKTG
-49 IPETVVLPSE
+49 IPETVELPPE
-59 NTSLL
+59 DTSLV

-73 FGSRDAFIFMDK
+73 FGTRDAFIFMDK
-85 TLSFDE
+85 AMSFNE
-91 LELASRKFAAYLQS
+91 LEEASRKFAAYLQS

-132 RAGLVLVNVN
+132 RAGLILVNVN

-154 NDSGAEV
+154 NDSGSEV
-161 LVIIENFAAVYQSI
+161 LVIVENFASVYQAI

-181 KQVIVASVGDML
+181 KHVVVASVGDML

-198 TLVNFVLRSVR
+198 TLVNFVLRKVR
-209 KQIPAWDIPGHIKF
+209 KQIPEWNIPGHIKF
-223 NAAMNKANANKYK
+223 NAALAKANPSNYK

-281 KFGNKDGEKDDRI
+281 KFGATDGDKNDRI

-327 DLPAVIK
+327 DLPGVIK
-334 ELRKYQPTFFP
+334 ELRKYQPSFFP
-345 AVNTLFNALVNNEEF
+345 AVNTLFNALVHNEEF
-360 RQLDHSKLKMAM
+360 KQLDHSKMKMAM
-372 GGGMA
+372 GGGTA
-377 VLPSTAAAWK
+377 VLPSTAEAWK
-387 KITGT
+387 RVTGT
-392 TIVEGYGLSETSPVA
+392 TIIEGYGLSETSPVA
-407 TANPPASDEFTG
+407 TANPPASTEFSG

-426 LTEVAILDDAGNE
+426 LTEVAILDDDGNE
-439 MPLGEQGEI
+439 VALGEQGEI
-448 CIRGPQVMRGYWNRP
+448 SIRGPQVMKGYWNRP
-463 DETAKSMT
+463 EETEKVMT
-471 ADGFFRTGDI
+471 KDGFFRTGDI
-481 GVMDERGY
+481 GIMNDRGY
-489 IKIVDRKK
+489 VKIVDRKK

-526 AIGVPDE
+526 AIGVADE
-533 KSGEAPKLFVV
+533 KSGEVPKLFVV

-553 EVLSYAKENLTG
+553 EVLAFAKENLTG
-565 YKRPRYVEFI
+565 YKRPRYVEFME
-575 NELPKSNVGKI
+575 ELPKSNVGKI
-586 LRKDLRK
+586 LRKDLRKTA

>member
-1 MENESNVGAEAKQ
+1 
-14 KEARIEKVQVKNSG
+14 
-28 LLMGDFGIMEKI
+28 MEKI

-49 IPETVVLPSE
+49 IPETVELPAE
-59 NTSLL
+59 NTSLV
-64 DIFERNFQK
+64 DVFERNFQK

-85 TLSFDE
+85 ALTFSELDE
-91 LELASRKFAAYLQS
+91 ASRKFATYLQS
-105 LGLAKGTRVA
+105 LGLAKGSRVA

-127 ALGVF
+127 ALGVL

-154 NDSGAEV
+154 NDSGSEV
-161 LVIIENFAAVYQSI
+161 LVIIENFASVYQSI

-181 KQVIVASVGDML
+181 KHVVVASVGDML

-209 KQIPAWDIPGHIKF
+209 KQIPAWNIPGHIRF
-223 NAAMNKANANKYK
+223 NAAMSKVNPGNYK

-268 VANMLQ
+268 VANLLQ

-281 KFGNKDGEKDDRI
+281 KFGVQDGSSSDRI

-303 FAFMVCAL
+303 FAFMVCAM

-327 DLPAVIK
+327 DLPAVMK

-360 RQLDHSKLKMAM
+360 KQLDHSKLKMAM

-377 VLPSTAAAWK
+377 VLPSTAEAWK
-387 KITGT
+387 KVTGT
-392 TIVEGYGLSETSPVA
+392 NIIEGYGLSETSPVA
-407 TANPPASDEFTG
+407 TANPPASDEFSG

-426 LTEVAILDDAGNE
+426 LTEIAILDDDGNE
-439 MPLGEQGEI
+439 VPLGEQGEI
-448 CIRGPQVMRGYWNRP
+448 CIRGPQVMKGYWNRP
-463 DETAKSMT
+463 DETAKVMVN
-471 ADGFFRTGDI
+471 GFFRTGDI

-489 IKIVDRKK
+489 TKIVDRKK

-533 KSGEAPKLFVV
+533 KSGEVPKLFVV
-544 KKDPSLTTE
+544 KKDASLTTE
-553 EVLSYAKENLTG
+553 EVLNFAKENLTG
-565 YKRPRYVEFI
+565 YKRPRYVEFME
-575 NELPKSNVGKI
+575 ELPKSNVGKI
-586 LRKDLRK
+586 LRKDLRKSA

>member
-1 MENESNVGAEAKQ
+1 MDAILSSNKLN
-14 KEARIEKVQVKNSG
+14 KECLILRKTVELLRIYTGE
-28 LLMGDFGIMEKI
+28 LGIMEKI
-40 WFAEYRKTG
+40 WFAEYQKTG
-49 IPETVVLPSE
+49 IPETVELPPE
-59 NTSLL
+59 NTSLV

-85 TLSFDE
+85 TITFDQ
-91 LELASRKFAAYLQS
+91 LEEASRKFATYLQS
-105 LGLAKGTRVA
+105 LGLAKGSRVA

-154 NDSGAEV
+154 NDSGAEA
-161 LVIIENFAAVYQSI
+161 LVIVENFASVYQAI

-181 KQVIVASVGDML
+181 KHVVIASVGDML
-193 GTLKG
+193 GALKG

-209 KQIPAWDIPGHIKF
+209 KQIPAWNIPGHIRF
-223 NAAMNKANANKYK
+223 NAAMSKVSANNYK

-281 KFGNKDGEKDDRI
+281 KFGQQDGQPDDRI

-360 RQLDHSKLKMAM
+360 KQLDHSKMKMAM

-377 VLPSTAAAWK
+377 VLPSTAEAWK
-387 KITGT
+387 KVTGT
-392 TIVEGYGLSETSPVA
+392 NIIEGYGLSETSPVA
-407 TANPPASDEFTG
+407 TANPPASMEFSG

-426 LTEVAILDDAGNE
+426 LTEVAILDDEGNE
-439 MPLGEQGEI
+439 VALGEQGEI
-448 CIRGPQVMRGYWNRP
+448 SIRGPQVMKGYWNRE
-463 DETAKSMT
+463 DETAKVMFN
-471 ADGFFRTGDI
+471 GYFRTGDI
-481 GVMDERGY
+481 GVMDPRGY
-489 IKIVDRKK
+489 VKIVDRKK
-497 DMILVSGFNVYPSEI
+497 DMILVSGFNVYPAEI

-533 KSGEAPKLFVV
+533 KSGEVPKLFVV

-553 EVLSYAKENLTG
+553 EILAFAKENLTG
-565 YKRPRYVEFI
+565 YKRPRYVEFMD
-575 NELPKSNVGKI
+575 ELPKSNVGKI
-586 LRKDLRK
+586 LRKDLRKTA

>member
-1 MENESNVGAEAKQ
+1 M
-14 KEARIEKVQVKNSG
+14 EKV
-28 LLMGDFGIMEKI
+28 
-40 WFAEYRKTG
+40 WFAEYQKTG
-49 IPETVVLPSE
+49 IPETVELPQE
-59 NTSLL
+59 NTSLI

-85 TLSFDE
+85 AMSFSE
-91 LELASRKFAAYLQS
+91 LELASRKFATYLQS
-105 LGLAKGTRVA
+105 LGLAKGSRVA

-154 NDSGAEV
+154 NDSGAEA
-161 LVIIENFAAVYQSI
+161 LVIVENFATVYQAI
-175 IGKTPV
+175 LGKTPV
-181 KQVIVASVGDML
+181 KHVVIASVGDML

-198 TLVNFVLRSVR
+198 TLVNFVLRKVR
-209 KQIPAWDIPGHIKF
+209 KQIPAWNIPGHVKF
-223 NAAMNKANANKYK
+223 NTALAKVSPNNYK
-236 RPNLTLSD
+236 RPSMTLSD

-268 VANMLQ
+268 VANLLQ

-281 KFGNKDGEKDDRI
+281 KFGQGEGAKDDRI

-303 FAFMVCAL
+303 FAFMVCAM

-320 VLIPNPR
+320 ILIPNPR

-334 ELRKYQPTFFP
+334 ELRKYQPGFFP
-345 AVNTLFNALVNNEEF
+345 AVNTLFNALVHNEEF
-360 RQLDHSKLKMAM
+360 RQLDFSKLKMAM

-377 VLPSTAAAWK
+377 VLPSTAEEWK
-387 KITGT
+387 KVTGT
-392 TIVEGYGLSETSPVA
+392 MIIEGYGLSETSPVA
-407 TANPPASDEFTG
+407 TANPPATTEFSG
-419 TIGIPLP
+419 TIGVPLP
-426 LTEVAILDDAGNE
+426 LTDVAILDDDGNH
-439 MPLGEQGEI
+439 LAQGEQGEI
-448 CIRGPQVMRGYWNRP
+448 SIRGPQVMKGYWNRP
-463 DETAKSMT
+463 DETAKVMT
-471 ADGFFRTGDI
+471 ADGYFRTGDI
-481 GVMDERGY
+481 GFMNERGY
-489 IKIVDRKK
+489 FKIVDRKK
-497 DMILVSGFNVYPSEI
+497 DMILVSGFNVYPAEI
-512 EEVIAKHPKVLEVA
+512 EEVMAKHPKILEVA

-533 KSGEAPKLFVV
+533 KSGEVPKLFVV

-553 EVLSYAKENLTG
+553 EILAYAKENLTG

-575 NELPKSNVGKI
+575 DELPKSNVGKI

>member
-1 MENESNVGAEAKQ
+1 
-14 KEARIEKVQVKNSG
+14 
-28 LLMGDFGIMEKI
+28 MEKI
-40 WFAEYRKTG
+40 WFAEYQKTG
-49 IPETVVLPSE
+49 IPETVELPSE
-59 NTSLL
+59 NTSLI
-64 DIFERNFQK
+64 DIIERNFQK
-73 FGSRDAFIFMDK
+73 FGSREAFIFMDK
-85 TLSFDE
+85 VLTFSE
-91 LELASRKFAAYLQS
+91 LEVASRKFAAYLQS
-105 LGLAKGTRVA
+105 LGLAKGSRVA

-154 NDSGAEV
+154 NDSGTEV
-161 LVIIENFAAVYQSI
+161 LVIVENFAAVYQAI

-181 KQVIVASVGDML
+181 KHVVVASVGDML

-198 TLVNFVLRSVR
+198 SLVNFVLRSVR
-209 KQIPAWDIPGHIKF
+209 KQIPAWDIPGHTRF
-223 NAAMNKANANKYK
+223 NVALNKVNPANYQ
-236 RPNLTLSD
+236 RPQLTLSD
-244 TAVLQYTGGT
+244 TALLQYTGGT

-268 VANMLQ
+268 VANLIQ
-274 CDGIFQS
+274 CDAIFQS
-281 KFGNKDGEKDDRI
+281 KFGPGDGNKEDRI

-345 AVNTLFNALVNNEEF
+345 AVNTLFNALVHNEEF
-360 RQLDHSKLKMAM
+360 KQLDHSKMKIAM

-377 VLPSTAAAWK
+377 VLPSTAEAWK
-387 KITGT
+387 KITNSI
-392 TIVEGYGLSETSPVA
+392 IVEGYGLSETSPVA
-407 TANPPASDEFTG
+407 TVNPPASAEFSG
-419 TIGIPLP
+419 TIGLPLP
-426 LTEVAILDDAGNE
+426 LTDVAILDDDGNH
-439 MPLGEQGEI
+439 LAIGEQGEI
-448 CIRGPQVMRGYWNRP
+448 SIRGPQVMKGYWNRA
-463 DETAKSMT
+463 DETEKVMT
-471 ADGFFRTGDI
+471 SDGFFRTGDI
-481 GVMDERGY
+481 GVMDDRGY
-489 IKIVDRKK
+489 TKIVDRKK

-512 EEVIAKHPKVLEVA
+512 EEVVANHPKVLEVA
-526 AIGVPDE
+526 AIGVKDE
-533 KSGEAPKLFVV
+533 KSGEVPKLFVV

-553 EVLSYAKENLTG
+553 EVLAYAKENLTG

-575 NELPKSNVGKI
+575 DELPKSNVGKI

>member
-1 MENESNVGAEAKQ
+1 
-14 KEARIEKVQVKNSG
+14 
-28 LLMGDFGIMEKI
+28 MEKI
-40 WFAEYRKTG
+40 WFAEYQKTG
-49 IPETVVLPSE
+49 IPETVELPAE
-59 NTSLL
+59 NTSLN
-64 DIFERNFQK
+64 DVFERNFQK

-85 TLSFDE
+85 ALTFDE
-91 LELASRKFAAYLQS
+91 LEEASRKFATYLQS
-105 LGLAKGTRVA
+105 LGLAKGSRVA

-142 PLYTARELEHQL
+142 PLYTSRELEHQL
-154 NDSGAEV
+154 NDSGAEA
-161 LVIIENFAAVYQSI
+161 LVIIENFATVYQAI

-181 KQVIVASVGDML
+181 KHVIVASVGDML

-209 KQIPAWDIPGHIKF
+209 KQIPAWNILGHIRF
-223 NAAMNKANANKYK
+223 NAAMSKVSASNYK

-281 KFGNKDGEKDDRI
+281 KFGAQDGAKDDRI

-303 FAFMVCAL
+303 FAFMVCAM

-327 DLPAVIK
+327 DLPGVMK
-334 ELRKYQPTFFP
+334 ELRKYQPSFFP

-360 RQLDHSKLKMAM
+360 KQLDHSKLKMAM

-377 VLPSTAAAWK
+377 VLPSTAEAWK

-392 TIVEGYGLSETSPVA
+392 NIIEGYGLSETSPVA
-407 TANPPASDEFTG
+407 TANPPTSTEFSG

-426 LTEVAILDDAGNE
+426 LTEVAILDDDGNE
-439 MPLGEQGEI
+439 VALGEQGEI
-448 CIRGPQVMRGYWNRP
+448 SIRGPQVMKGYWNRP
-463 DETAKSMT
+463 DETDKVMT
-471 ADGFFRTGDI
+471 NGFFRTGDI
-481 GVMDERGY
+481 GVMDSRGY
-489 IKIVDRKK
+489 VKIVDRKK

-533 KSGEAPKLFVV
+533 KSGEVPKLFVV

-553 EVLSYAKENLTG
+553 EVLAFAKENLTG
-565 YKRPRYVEFI
+565 YKRPRYVEFMD
-575 NELPKSNVGKI
+575 ELPKSNVGKI
-586 LRKDLRK
+586 LRKDLRKTA